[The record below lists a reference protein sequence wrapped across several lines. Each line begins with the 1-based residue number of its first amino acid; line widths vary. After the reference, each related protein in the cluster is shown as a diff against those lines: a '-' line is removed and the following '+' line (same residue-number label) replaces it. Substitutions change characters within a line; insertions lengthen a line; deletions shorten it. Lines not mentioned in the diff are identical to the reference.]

1 MIFLDFDSFLCSFTN
16 YSKWKVSYASFGTTL
31 ELAKLWQTIKLF
43 GGGEM
48 HKSETLANFV
58 ANQRVIIRGY
68 PPVDAKINHDQ
79 FKRWH
84 SSCFNLQKD
93 CDQWKCF
100 PLYHY
105 RNKIQ

>member
-1 MIFLDFDSFLCSFTN
+1 
-16 YSKWKVSYASFGTTL
+16 
-31 ELAKLWQTIKLF
+31 
-43 GGGEM
+43 M